1 MKEKTALESSS
12 AKKKIVVLGSTGSI
26 GQSTMSVVRDLSD
39 CLEIVGLA
47 ACSSIGSIKGQIDEF
62 RPAAVALEQ
71 ETSADELRR
80 QVGAGTAVFGGAEG
94 ILEIARMPGADVAV
108 CAIVGAAGLV
118 PAIEA
123 IKSGKEIALANKE
136 VLVMAGKIVM
146 EMAHSRG
153 VGIMPVDSEH
163 SALFQ
168 CLENEDR
175 RRIKRLILT
184 ASGGPFRDW
193 EVSDFDGITPEQAL
207 NHPRWEMGSKVS
219 IDSATMMNKGLEIIE
234 AMWLFGVEIDQ
245 IDVVIHPQ
253 SIIHSMVEF
262 EDGVMMAQMSEPDM
276 RLPIQYALTYPERM
290 KRKIEP
296 FDFIKNKELT
306 FEQPDHEK
314 FPCLELARQAGRV
327 GGTMPVVL
335 NAANETAVRRFLNN
349 EIKFTDI
356 PRLIEQAMQ
365 AHQVIHDAG
374 IETLIEIDAKIR
386 KECLV

>member
-1 MKEKTALESSS
+1 M
-12 AKKKIVVLGSTGSI
+12 KKIVVLGSTGSI
-26 GQSTMSVVRDLSD
+26 GQSTISVVRDLSG

-47 ACSSIGSIKGQIDEF
+47 ACSSISSIKGQIDEF
-62 RPAAVALEQ
+62 HPAAVALEQ
-71 ETSADELRR
+71 ETSADKLRE
-80 QVGAGTAVFGGAEG
+80 QVGDGIEVFGGTDG
-94 ILEIARMPGADVAV
+94 ILEIARMPEADVAV
-108 CAIVGAAGLV
+108 CAIVGAAGLM

-123 IKSGKEIALANKE
+123 IQSGKEIALANKE
-136 VLVMAGKIVM
+136 VLVMAGEIVM
-146 EMAHSRG
+146 EMARSHG

-168 CLENEDR
+168 CLENEDNKK
-175 RRIKRLILT
+175 IKRLILT

-193 EVSDFDGITPEQAL
+193 DISDFDGITPEQAL
-207 NHPRWEMGSKVS
+207 NHPRWDMGSKVS

-290 KRKIEP
+290 NRNIEP
-296 FDFIKNKELT
+296 FDFTKNKELT
-306 FEQPDHEK
+306 FEDPDHAK
-314 FPCLELARQAGRV
+314 FPCLDLARKAGRT

-335 NAANETAVRRFLNN
+335 NAANEMAVRQFLNN
-349 EIKFTDI
+349 EIKFNDI
-356 PRLIEQAMQ
+356 PRVIEQAMQ
-365 AHQVIHDAG
+365 AHEVIHGAD